1 MKRVSFFLALAV
13 CTVLFLAASATSAF
27 AQGDTGSVTG
37 VVTDPQGGTVPGA
50 DVTLTSIA
58 TKSSQTATTNDS
70 GRFHFASISVGLYD
84 IVISKSGF
92 KIHKAA
98 AQKVS
103 VGSQLTV
110 DVALEV
116 GDLSQTVVVTS
127 QAGSELQTANAT
139 IGNTIDLKNLEILPN
154 LGRDATTLMALQPGV
169 NPNGGHVAGAYMDQ
183 STFTI
188 DGGNNTDDMAGN
200 TIGYIQNFTGTAG
213 AQTNQ
218 MASGVVATPIE
229 SVEEF
234 KVSTFGQTAD
244 FNSSSGASVQM
255 VTKRGTTQWHGSGY
269 GYYFATNIMGAN
281 SWANNHTTF
290 TKGLAPDR
298 RACAA
303 GTTYQKGDNNCVM
316 PYTPII
322 PNHRDRF
329 GFTLGGPMT
338 PKILGGKTYFFIN
351 YEGFRYPNAT
361 TIERSYPTPA
371 LRAGVIQVAN
381 GSSPVTYQGV
391 TYAAGAFIPYNLNPF
406 PVTTQ
411 VGNGTTVP
419 YTTVTLAPATC
430 PGGVCDPRGIG
441 LNPIVKQIWTKFLPL
456 PNDPLAGDGYNTQGY
471 LGTIRL
477 PLVSNN
483 YVGRID
489 HDFGSKHRFFTSFRA
504 FKLLNTTSNQVDVGG
519 LLGGTFGQ
527 YQASAPRPQLGEI
540 WVIGLTSTLS
550 PTLTNDLRLSY
561 LYNWWQWSTAGGPP
575 QIPGLGG
582 AVEIAPGN
590 AQTAESTGALI
601 PYNVNSQSIRQR
613 VWDGQ
618 DKMIRDDLTWVKGNH
633 LVQFGGQYQHN
644 YNFHIRSDNG
654 VGVNNQ
660 ITYQIGRNA
669 IDWSS
674 ATGGL
679 PWIPTAVPAAQR
691 NAYANLAS
699 EVLGMVGLPQV
710 AYARAGADLS
720 LQPVGSSAFDQSTI
734 KFYNLYIS
742 DTWRVKPSL
751 TINYGLGY
759 AYETPPVEKNGKQV
773 ALVYQDGTI
782 VDTVSYL
789 AKRKAAAL
797 AGQVYN
803 PVLGFETTGNLKKK
817 YPYNPFRTGFSPRV
831 SVAWNP
837 SYKSGLMGTLFG
849 DGKTVIRGG
858 YGRIY
863 GRLNGVNL
871 VLVPLLGVGLLQ
883 SVSCANNLMPA
894 APGLP
899 GTCSSSLVN
908 PTNVFRI
915 GTDGQVAPLPA
926 ASATLAQPFF
936 TGGLNPVAQDAT
948 VLDLNY
954 KPEKTDNVNFTIQR
968 QLSKK
973 VQIEVGYMGRR
984 IRNVFQELNLDAV
997 PYMTT
1002 LGGQAF
1008 SDAYAKTYFALNG
1021 GTAAASVPVQPFFE
1035 TALGG
1040 PNSVYCKPFSSC
1052 TVAVATNQ
1060 GANILNTAVSNVW
1073 QALNAANGWILGRT
1087 MISQSLNGGAGQ
1099 ATTLN
1104 ETTSTGFS
1112 NYNAMFITL
1121 NMRDWHGLSGITNF
1135 TWGRALGT
1143 AEIGQYNSSNT
1154 TLDAWNNK
1162 GDYGLQL
1169 FDVKALFNSGLAY
1182 QPTSLFGWGD
1192 FRSKKGIVGHLVKGW
1207 TIAPFFT
1214 FQSGPG
1220 AFVGFSGTQS
1230 FGSVTPPGGDTVASE
1245 GALLAGPF
1253 TGGNSLH
1260 RGVLGSNGVGTN
1272 NVGGLNMFAD
1282 PESIIKQF
1290 RRCVLGADT
1299 SCGGYYNLRAPKIWN
1314 VDMSLSKDFKFGER
1328 VSLRASVQFT
1338 NVFNH
1343 FAPGSPALTVTTPST
1358 FGRITGQAT
1367 SPRQTEFGMRLSF

>member
-1 MKRVSFFLALAV
+1 MKRLSFFLGL
-13 CTVLFLAASATSAF
+13 VLSIGVSLSLSATAAR
-27 AQGDTGSVTG
+27 AQTASSGSVTG
-37 VVTDPQGGTVPGA
+37 VVSDPQGASVPGA
-50 DVTLTSIA
+50 DVTLTDLA
-58 TKSSQTATTNDS
+58 TNSNQTTTTNDS
-70 GRFHFASISVGLYD
+70 GRYNFPVVHPGLYD
-84 IVISKSGF
+84 IIVSKSGF
-92 KIHKAA
+92 KVAKM
-98 AQKVS
+98 AQQRVS
-103 VGSQLTV
+103 LGLLLTV
-110 DVALEV
+110 NVAMEV
-116 GDLSQTVVVTS
+116 GALTEQVIVTS
-127 QAGSELQTANAT
+127 SSTGVELQTANAT
-139 IGNTIDLKNLEILPN
+139 IGNTIDLKHLELLPN
-154 LGRDATTLMALQPGV
+154 LGRDATTLLALQPGV
-169 NPNGGHVAGAYMDQ
+169 NPNGGFVAGAYMDQ
-183 STFTI
+183 NTFTI

-200 TIGYIQNFTGTAG
+200 TTGYIVNFTGTAG
-213 AQTNQ
+213 GQTNG

-234 KVSTFGQTAD
+234 KVGTFGQTAD

-255 VTKRGTTQWHGSGY
+255 VTKRGTNQWHGSGY
-269 GYYFATNIMGAN
+269 GYYFATNILGAN

-303 GTTYQKGDNNCVM
+303 GTTYQKGDTNCVM

-329 GFTLGGPMT
+329 GFTLGGQMIPR
-338 PKILGGKTYFFIN
+338 KILGGKTYFFIN

-361 TIERSYPTPA
+361 LFERSYPTPA
-371 LRAGVIQVAN
+371 LRAGVIQVADSTN
-381 GSSPVTYQGV
+381 V
-391 TYAAGAFIPYNLNPF
+391 FRPYNLNPF
-406 PVTTQ
+406 PVTVQ

-430 PGGVCDPRGIG
+430 PGGPCDPRGIG
-441 LNPIVKQIWTKFLPL
+441 LNPIVKQLWTKFLPL

-489 HDFGSKHRFFTSFRA
+489 HDFGSKHRFFTSFRT

-519 LLGGTFGQ
+519 ILPGGTFGQ
-527 YQASAPRPQLGEI
+527 YNASAPRPQLGEI
-540 WVIGLTSTLS
+540 LVFGLTSTLS
-550 PTLTNDLRLSY
+550 PSVTNDLRLSY
-561 LYNWWQWSTAGGPP
+561 LYNWWQWSTQGGPP
-575 QIPGLGG
+575 QLPGLGG
-582 AVEIAPGN
+582 AIEIAPGN
-590 AQTAESTGALI
+590 SSSGESTGALI
-601 PYNVNSQSIRQR
+601 PYNVNSQSVRMR

-618 DKMIRDDLTWVKGNH
+618 DTMIRDDVTWVKGNH
-633 LVQFGGQYQHN
+633 LFQFGGQYQHN
-644 YNFHIRSDNG
+644 FNYHERSDNG

-660 ITYQIGRNA
+660 ITYQIARQG

-674 ATGGL
+674 STGGL
-679 PWIPTAVPAAQR
+679 PWIPTTVPSGQR

-699 EVLGMVGLPQV
+699 EVLGMIGLPQV
-710 AYARAGADLS
+710 AYTRAGSNLA
-720 LQPVGSSAFDQSTI
+720 LQPVGSSAFDQSVI
-734 KFYNLYIS
+734 KFYNLYGS
-742 DTWRVKPSL
+742 DTWRVKPSV
-751 TINYGLGY
+751 TISYGLGY
-759 AYETPPVEKNGKQV
+759 AYETPPVEKDGKQV

-782 VDTVSYL
+782 VDTVEYL
-789 AKRKAAAL
+789 DRRKAAAL

-803 PVLGFETTGNLKKK
+803 PILGFETTGNLKKK
-817 YPYNPFRTGFSPRV
+817 YPYNPFRGGFSPRI

-849 DGKTVIRGG
+849 DGKTVLRGG

-883 SVSCANNLMPA
+883 SVSCANSRMDGA
-894 APGLP
+894 
-899 GTCSSSLVN
+899 CSSTLVN

-915 GTDGQVAPLPA
+915 GTDGLVAPLPA
-926 ASATLAQPFF
+926 ASATLPQPFF
-936 TGGLNPVAQDAT
+936 TGGANPIAQDAT

-954 KPEKTDNVNFTIQR
+954 KPEKTDNINFTIQR
-968 QLSKK
+968 QLSRK

-997 PYMTT
+997 PYMTK
-1002 LGGQAF
+1002 LGGQQF
-1008 SDAYAKTYFALNG
+1008 SDAYAKLYFALNG

-1040 PNSVYCKPFSSC
+1040 PGSVYCKAFSSC
-1052 TVAVATNQ
+1052 TVAVASNQ
-1060 GANILNTAVSNVW
+1060 GSNILNTAVSNVW

-1121 NMRDWHGLSGITNF
+1121 NIRDWHGLSGITNF
-1135 TWGRALGT
+1135 TWGRSLGT
-1143 AEIGQYNSSNT
+1143 AELAQYNSSNT
-1154 TLDAWNNK
+1154 TLDAWNPRA
-1162 GDYGLQL
+1162 DYGLQN
-1169 FDVKALFNSGLAY
+1169 FDVKVLFNSGLAY
-1182 QPTSLFGWGD
+1182 QPRSLFGWGD
-1192 FRSKKGIVGHLVKGW
+1192 FRNKKGIVGHLVNGW
-1207 TIAPFFT
+1207 TIAPFMT

-1220 AFVGFSGTQS
+1220 AFVSIGNGQS
-1230 FGSVTPPGGDTVASE
+1230 FGSVTPPGGDGVASE
-1245 GALLAGPF
+1245 GAVLAGPF

-1260 RGVLGSNGVGTN
+1260 RNVAGSNGVGTN
-1272 NVGGLNMFAD
+1272 NPGGLNMFAD
-1282 PESIIKQF
+1282 PASIITQF

-1314 VDMSLSKDFKFGER
+1314 VDMAISKDFKFGER
-1328 VSLRASVQFT
+1328 VTLRTSIQFT

-1343 FAPGSPALTVTTPST
+1343 FAPGGAALNVLSPTT
-1358 FGRITGQAT
+1358 FGRITGQAVT
-1367 SPRQTEFGMRLSF
+1367 ARQTEFGMRLSF

>member
-1 MKRVSFFLALAV
+1 MKRMLFFLALAV
-13 CTVLFLAASATSAF
+13 CMGIFLAVSAIPAF
-27 AQGDTGSVTG
+27 AQGETGSVTG
-37 VVTDPQGGTVPGA
+37 VVSDPQGGTVPGA
-50 DVTLTSIA
+50 EVTLTAIA
-58 TKSSQTATTNDS
+58 TKSSQTTTTNES
-70 GRFHFASISVGLYD
+70 GRYHFASIHVGLYD
-84 IVISKSGF
+84 IVVSKSGF
-92 KIHKAA
+92 KLHKAA

-103 VGSQLTV
+103 LGSQLTV

-116 GDLSQTVVVTS
+116 GALSETVVVTS
-127 QAGSELQTANAT
+127 QAGSEMQTANAT
-139 IGNTIDLKNLEILPN
+139 IGNTIDLRQLELLPN

-200 TIGYIQNFTGTAG
+200 TIGYINNFTGTAG

-244 FNSSSGASVQM
+244 FNSSSGALVQM
-255 VTKRGTTQWHGSGY
+255 VTKRGTDKWHGSGY
-269 GYYFATNIMGAN
+269 GYYFATNIWGAN
-281 SWANNHTTF
+281 SWVNNHTEYA
-290 TKGLAPDR
+290 KGLAITR
-298 RACAA
+298 RPCAA

-316 PYTPII
+316 PYVPII

-329 GFTLGGPMT
+329 GFTLGGPML
-338 PKILGGKTYFFIN
+338 PKVLGGKTYFFIN

-381 GSSPVTYQGV
+381 GTTAVTYQGV
-391 TYAAGAFIPYNLNPF
+391 TYAPGAFIPYNLNPF

-430 PGGVCDPRGIG
+430 PGGPCDPRGIG
-441 LNPIVKQIWTKFLPL
+441 LNPIVKEIWTKFLPL

-489 HDFGSKHRFFTSFRA
+489 HDFGPKHRFFTSFRA
-504 FKLLNTTSNQVDVGG
+504 FKLLNTTNNQVDVGG
-519 LLGGTFGQ
+519 LLGGKFGE
-527 YQASAPRPQLGEI
+527 YKASAPRPQLGEI
-540 WVIGLTSTLS
+540 MVFGLTSTLS

-633 LVQFGGQYQHN
+633 LLQFGGQYQHN
-644 YNFHIRSDNG
+644 FNYHIRSDNG

-674 ATGGL
+674 AAGGL
-679 PWIPTAVPAAQR
+679 PWIPTSVPSAQR

-710 AYARAGADLS
+710 AYARAGADLK
-720 LQPVGSSAFDQSTI
+720 LQPVGSSAFDQSVI

-759 AYETPPVEKNGKQV
+759 AYETPPVEKDGKQV

-782 VDTVSYL
+782 VDTVEYL
-789 AKRKAAAL
+789 ARRKAAAL

-803 PVLGFETTGNLKKK
+803 PILGFETTGNLKKK
-817 YPYNPFRTGFSPRV
+817 YPYNPFRKGWSPRI

-837 SYKSGLMGTLFG
+837 SYKSGLMGKLLG

-858 YGRIY
+858 YGRIW

-883 SVSCANNLMPA
+883 AVSCPNSRMD
-894 APGLP
+894 
-899 GTCSSSLVN
+899 GTCASTAVN

-915 GTDGQVAPLPA
+915 GTDGLVAPLPA
-926 ASATLAQPFF
+926 ASATLPQPFF
-936 TGGLNPVAQDAT
+936 TGGLNPIAQDAT

-954 KPEKTDNVNFTIQR
+954 KPEKTDNVTFTIQR
-968 QLSKK
+968 QLGRK

-1008 SDAYAKTYFALNG
+1008 SDAYAKLYFALAG
-1021 GTAAASVPVQPFFE
+1021 GTPAASVAAQPFFE
-1035 TALGG
+1035 AALSKPGG
-1040 PNSVYCKPFSSC
+1040 TYCAGFTSC
-1052 TVAVATNQ
+1052 TAAVATNQ
-1060 GANILNTAVSNVW
+1060 GSNILNTAVSNLW
-1073 QALNAANGWILGRT
+1073 QALNNANSWTLGRT

-1104 ETTSTGFS
+1104 ETTSLGFS

-1121 NMRDWHGLSGITNF
+1121 NIRDWHGLSGITNF

-1154 TLDAWNNK
+1154 TLDAWNPR

-1169 FDVKALFNSGLAY
+1169 FDVKVLFNSGLAY
-1182 QPTSLFGWGD
+1182 QPKSLFGWGD
-1192 FRSKKGIVGHLVKGW
+1192 FKSKKGIVGQLVNGW

-1220 AFVGFSGTQS
+1220 AFVSIGNGQS
-1230 FGSVTPPGGDTVASE
+1230 FGSVTPPGGDGVASE
-1245 GALLAGPF
+1245 GAVMTGPF
-1253 TGGNSLH
+1253 TGGNTLH
-1260 RGVLGSNGVGTN
+1260 RNVFPAAGLPGSN

-1282 PESIIKQF
+1282 PGAIITQF
-1290 RRCVLGADT
+1290 RRCVLGYDT

-1314 VDMSLSKDFKFGER
+1314 ADMALSKDFKFGER
-1328 VSLRASVQFT
+1328 LALRASIQFT

-1343 FAPGSPALTVTTPST
+1343 FAPGTPALNVLSPTT

-1367 SPRQTEFGMRLSF
+1367 SPRQTEFGLRLSF

>member
-1 MKRVSFFLALAV
+1 MKRLPFFLALVV
-13 CTVLFLAASATSAF
+13 CIGVVFSFSATPAR
-27 AQGDTGSVTG
+27 AQGASSGSVAG
-37 VVTDPQGGTVPGA
+37 QVSDPQGASVPGA
-50 DVTLTSIA
+50 EVTLTYVA
-58 TKSSQTATTNDS
+58 TNTPQTTTTNEA
-70 GRFHFASISVGLYD
+70 GRYNFPVVHPGLYE
-84 IVISKSGF
+84 ITVSKQGF
-92 KIHKAA
+92 KVFKATQQA
-98 AQKVS
+98 VS
-103 VGSQLTV
+103 LGNLLTV
-110 DVALEV
+110 NVALEV
-116 GDLSQTVVVTS
+116 GSLSETVVVTS
-127 QAGSELQTANAT
+127 VAGNELQTANAT
-139 IGNTIDLKNLEILPN
+139 IGNTINLKNLELLPN

-169 NPNGGHVAGAYMDQ
+169 NPNGGFVAGAYMDQ

-200 TIGYIQNFTGTAG
+200 TIGYINNFTGTAG

-255 VTKRGTTQWHGSGY
+255 VTKRGTNQWHGSGY
-269 GYYFATNIMGAN
+269 GYYFATNILGAN
-281 SWANNHTTF
+281 TWANNHTAF

-303 GTTYQKGDNNCVM
+303 GTTYQKGDTNCVM

-329 GFTLGGPMT
+329 GFTLGGPAT
-338 PKILGGKTYFFIN
+338 NLKVLGGKTYFFIN

-361 TIERSYPTPA
+361 LFERSYPTPA
-371 LRAGVIQVAN
+371 LRAGVIQVADSAN
-381 GSSPVTYQGV
+381 V
-391 TYAAGAFIPYNLNPF
+391 FRPYNLNPF

-430 PGGVCDPRGIG
+430 PGGPCDPRGIG
-441 LNPIVKQIWTKFLPL
+441 LNPIVSQIWTKFLPL

-489 HDFGSKHRFFTSFRA
+489 HDFGQKHRFFTSFRA

-519 LLGGTFGQ
+519 LLGGTLGQ
-527 YQASAPRPQLGEI
+527 YNASAPRPQLGEI

-550 PTLTNDLRLSY
+550 PSVTNDVRLSY

-575 QIPGLGG
+575 QLPGLGG
-582 AVEIAPGN
+582 AVEIAAGN
-590 AQTAESTGALI
+590 SANAEATGALI

-618 DKMIRDDLTWVKGNH
+618 DKMIRDDVTWVKGNH
-633 LVQFGGQYQHN
+633 LFQFGGQYQHN

-660 ITYQIGRNA
+660 ITYQIAKQG
-669 IDWSS
+669 IDWTS

-679 PWIPTAVPAAQR
+679 PWIPTTVPSGQR
-691 NAYANLAS
+691 AAYANLAS

-710 AYARAGADLS
+710 AYARAGADLA

-734 KFYNLYIS
+734 KFYNLYMS

-782 VDTVSYL
+782 VDTVEYL

-797 AGQVYN
+797 AGSVYN
-803 PVLGFETTGNLKKK
+803 PILGFETTGNLHKK
-817 YPYNPFRTGFSPRV
+817 YPYNPFRGGFSPRI

-849 DGKTVIRGG
+849 DGKTVLRGG

-883 SVSCANNLMPA
+883 SVSCANSKMD
-894 APGLP
+894 
-899 GTCSSSLVN
+899 GTCSSTLVN

-915 GTDGQVAPLPA
+915 GTDGLVAPLPA
-926 ASATLAQPFF
+926 ASATLPQPFF
-936 TGGLNPVAQDAT
+936 TGGLNPIAQDAT

-954 KPEKTDNVNFTIQR
+954 KPEKTDNITFTIQR
-968 QLSKK
+968 QLSRK

-1002 LGGQAF
+1002 LGGQQF
-1008 SDAYAKTYFALNG
+1008 SDAYAKLYFALNG

-1040 PNSVYCKPFSSC
+1040 PSSVYCKAFSSC
-1052 TVAVATNQ
+1052 TVAVASNQ
-1060 GANILNTAVSNVW
+1060 GSNILNTAVSNVW

-1121 NMRDWHGLSGITNF
+1121 NIRDWHGLSGITNF

-1169 FDVKALFNSGLAY
+1169 FDVKVLFNAGLAY

-1192 FRSKKGIVGHLVKGW
+1192 FKNKRGIVGHLVKGW

-1220 AFVGFSGTQS
+1220 AFVGFSGAQS
-1230 FGSVTPPGGDTVASE
+1230 FGSVTPPGGDSVASE

-1260 RGVLGSNGVGTN
+1260 RGVVGSNGVGTN
-1272 NVGGLNMFAD
+1272 NVGQLNMFAD
-1282 PESIIKQF
+1282 PESILKQF

-1299 SCGGYYNLRAPKIWN
+1299 SCGGYYNLRAPQIWN
-1314 VDMSLSKDFKFGER
+1314 MDMALSKDFKFGER
-1328 VSLRASVQFT
+1328 VALRASLQFT

-1343 FAPGSPALTVTTPST
+1343 FAPGGPALTVTTPST

-1367 SPRQTEFGMRLSF
+1367 SPRQTEFGLRLSF

>member
-1 MKRVSFFLALAV
+1 MKRVLCFLALAV
-13 CTVLFLAASATSAF
+13 CMVLFLAASATSAF
-27 AQGDTGSVTG
+27 AQETGSVTG
-37 VVTDPQGGTVPGA
+37 VVTDPQGATVAGA
-50 DVTLTSIA
+50 DVTLTDVA
-58 TKSSQTATTNDS
+58 TKNPRTTTTNDS
-70 GRFHFASISVGLYD
+70 GRYHFASIPSGLYD
-84 IVISKSGF
+84 LMISKSGF
-92 KIHKAA
+92 KVYKAT

-103 VGSQLTV
+103 VASQLTV

-116 GDLSQTVVVTS
+116 GSLAETVMVTA
-127 QAGSELQTANAT
+127 QAGSEMQTANAT
-139 IGNTIDLKNLEILPN
+139 IGNTINLKQLELLPN

-169 NPNGGHVAGAYMDQ
+169 NPNGGFVAGAYMDE

-200 TIGYIQNFTGTAG
+200 TIGYINNFTGVAG
-213 AQTNQ
+213 AQTNG

-244 FNSSSGASVQM
+244 FNSSTGASVQM
-255 VTKRGTTQWHGSGY
+255 VTKRGTNQWHGSGY
-269 GYYFATNIMGAN
+269 GYYFATNILGAN
-281 SWANNHTTF
+281 SWVNNHTTF

-303 GTTYQKGDNNCVM
+303 GTTYQTGDTNCVM

-329 GFTLGGPMT
+329 GFTLGGPAT
-338 PKILGGKTYFFIN
+338 NLKVLGGKTYFFIN
-351 YEGFRYPNAT
+351 YEGFRYPNAGLF
-361 TIERSYPTPA
+361 ERPYPTAA
-371 LRAGVIQVAN
+371 LRAGVIQVADAN
-381 GSSPVTYQGV
+381 NVFQ
-391 TYAAGAFIPYNLNPF
+391 PYNLNPF
-406 PVTTQ
+406 SVTTQ

-419 YTTVTLAPATC
+419 FKTVTLAPATC
-430 PGGVCDPRGIG
+430 PGGPCDPRGIG
-441 LNPIVKQIWTKFLPL
+441 LNPIVKQLWNNFLPI
-456 PNDPLAGDGYNTQGY
+456 PNDPIYSGGDGYNTQGY

-489 HDFGSKHRFFTSFRA
+489 HDFGSKNRFFTSFRA
-504 FKLLNTTSNQVDVGG
+504 FKLLNTTNNQVDVGG
-519 LLGGTFGQ
+519 LLGGTLGQ
-527 YQASAPRPQLGEI
+527 YKASAPRPQLGEI

-550 PTLTNDLRLSY
+550 PRVTNDLRLSY
-561 LYNWWQWSTAGGPP
+561 LWNWWQWSTSGGPP
-575 QIPGLGG
+575 QLPGLGG
-582 AVEIAPGN
+582 AVEIAGGN
-590 AQTAESTGALI
+590 TATAEATTALI

-618 DKMIRDDLTWVKGNH
+618 DKMIRDDVTWVKGNH
-633 LVQFGGQYQHN
+633 LFQFGGQYQHN

-660 ITYQIGRNA
+660 ITYQIARQG

-674 ATGGL
+674 STGGL
-679 PWIPTAVPAAQR
+679 PWIPTTVPSGQR

-710 AYARAGADLS
+710 AYARSGADLA

-734 KFYNLYIS
+734 KFYNVYMS

-803 PVLGFETTGNLKKK
+803 PILGFETTGNLKKN
-817 YPYNPFRTGFSPRV
+817 YPYNPFKKGFSPRI

-883 SVSCANNLMPA
+883 SVSCANSKMD
-894 APGLP
+894 
-899 GTCSSSLVN
+899 GTCSSALVN

-915 GTDGQVAPLPA
+915 GTDGLIAPLPA
-926 ASATLAQPFF
+926 ASATLPQPFF
-936 TGGLNPVAQDAT
+936 TGGLNPIAQDAT

-968 QLSKK
+968 QLGRK
-973 VQIEVGYMGRR
+973 VMIEVGYMGRR

-1002 LGGQAF
+1002 LGGQPF
-1008 SDAYAKTYFALNG
+1008 SDAYAKLYFALNG
-1021 GTAAASVPVQPFFE
+1021 GTAAAAVPVQPFFE

-1040 PNSVYCKPFSSC
+1040 PGSVYCKPFSSC
-1052 TVAVATNQ
+1052 TVAVASNQ
-1060 GANILNTAVSNVW
+1060 GSNILNTAASNVW
-1073 QALNAANGWILGRT
+1073 QALNSANGWILGRT

-1104 ETTSTGFS
+1104 ETTSLGFS

-1121 NMRDWHGLSGITNF
+1121 NIRDWHGLSGITNF
-1135 TWGRALGT
+1135 TWGRSLGT
-1143 AEIGQYNSSNT
+1143 AELGQYNSSNT
-1154 TLDAWNNK
+1154 TLDAWNPR
-1162 GDYGLQL
+1162 GDYGLQN
-1169 FDVKALFNSGLAY
+1169 FDVKVLFNSGLAY

-1192 FRSKKGIVGHLVKGW
+1192 FRNKKGIVGHLVNGW
-1207 TIAPFFT
+1207 TIAPFMT

-1220 AFVGFSGTQS
+1220 AFVSIGNGQS
-1230 FGSVTPPGGDTVASE
+1230 FGSVTPPGGDSVASE
-1245 GALLAGPF
+1245 GAILAGPF

-1260 RGVLGSNGVGTN
+1260 RNVFGTNGVGTN

-1282 PESIIKQF
+1282 PATVITQF

-1299 SCGGYYNLRAPKIWN
+1299 SCGGYYNLRAPMIWN

-1328 VSLRASVQFT
+1328 VTLRTSLQFT

-1343 FAPGSPALTVTTPST
+1343 FAPGSPALAVLTPST

>member
-1 MKRVSFFLALAV
+1 MNSSYRRINERFWFFFGPFVACVALLLTLNA
-13 CTVLFLAASATSAF
+13 TPTAAQSASS
-27 AQGDTGSVTG
+27 GSISG
-37 VVTDPQGGTVPGA
+37 LVTDERNAAVPGA
-50 DVTLTSIA
+50 EVTLLDTA
-58 TKSSQTATTNDS
+58 TNSSQTTVTNEN
-70 GRFHFASISVGLYD
+70 GRFNFAVIPSGTYD
-84 IVISKSGF
+84 ITFSKSGF
-92 KIHKAA
+92 KVHKAPG
-98 AQKVS
+98 QKVS
-103 VGSQLTV
+103 IGIVLTV
-110 DVALEV
+110 NVTLEV
-116 GDLSQTVVVTS
+116 GALSETVVVT
-127 QAGSELQTANAT
+127 AGAGNELQTTNAT
-139 IGNTIDLKNLEILPN
+139 IGTTINLKNLELLPN

-169 NPNGGHVAGAYMDQ
+169 NPNGGFVAGSYMDQ

-200 TIGYIQNFTGTAG
+200 TIGYINNFTGTAG

-244 FNSSSGASVQM
+244 FNSSSGALVQM
-255 VTKRGTTQWHGSGY
+255 VTKRGTDQWHGSGY
-269 GYYFATNIMGAN
+269 GYYFATNILGAN
-281 SWANNHTTF
+281 TWANNHTTF

-303 GTTYQKGDNNCVM
+303 GTTYQKGDTNCVM

-329 GFTLGGPMT
+329 GFTLGGPAT
-338 PKILGGKTYFFIN
+338 NLKVLGGKTYFFIN
-351 YEGFRYPNAT
+351 YEGFRYPNAGLF
-361 TIERSYPTPA
+361 ERSYPTAA
-371 LRAGVIQVAN
+371 LRAGVIQVADAN
-381 GSSPVTYQGV
+381 NVFQ
-391 TYAAGAFIPYNLNPF
+391 PYNLNPF
-406 PVTTQ
+406 SVTTQ

-419 YTTVTLAPATC
+419 FKTVTLAPATC
-430 PGGVCDPRGIG
+430 PGGPCDPRGIG
-441 LNPIVKQIWTKFLPL
+441 LNPIVNQIWTKFLPL

-489 HDFGSKHRFFTSFRA
+489 HDFGQKNRFFTSFRA

-519 LLGGTFGQ
+519 LLGGTLGQ
-527 YQASAPRPQLGEI
+527 YRASAPRPQLGEI

-550 PTLTNDLRLSY
+550 PTITNDVRLSY
-561 LYNWWQWSTAGGPP
+561 LWNWWQWSTSGGPP
-575 QIPGLGG
+575 QLPGLGG
-582 AVEIAPGN
+582 AVEIAAGN
-590 AQTAESTGALI
+590 SANAEATGALI

-618 DKMIRDDLTWVKGNH
+618 DKMIRDDVTWVKGNH
-633 LVQFGGQYQHN
+633 LFQFGGQYQHN

-660 ITYQIGRNA
+660 ITYQIAKQG
-669 IDWSS
+669 IDWTS

-679 PWIPTAVPAAQR
+679 PWIPTTVPSGQR
-691 NAYANLAS
+691 AAYANLAS

-710 AYARAGADLS
+710 AYARAGADLA

-734 KFYNLYIS
+734 KFYNLYMS

-803 PVLGFETTGNLKKK
+803 PILGFETTGNLKKK
-817 YPYNPFRTGFSPRV
+817 YPYNPFRTGFSPRL

-849 DGKTVIRGG
+849 DGKTVLRGG

-883 SVSCANNLMPA
+883 SVSCANSKMD
-894 APGLP
+894 
-899 GTCSSSLVN
+899 GTCSPTLVN

-915 GTDGQVAPLPA
+915 GTDGLIAPLPA
-926 ASATLAQPFF
+926 ASATLPQPFF
-936 TGGLNPVAQDAT
+936 TGGLNPIAQDAT

-954 KPEKTDNVNFTIQR
+954 KPEKTDNVTFTIQR
-968 QLSKK
+968 QLSRK

-1002 LGGQAF
+1002 LGGQQF
-1008 SDAYAKTYFALNG
+1008 SDAYAKLYFALNG

-1040 PNSVYCKPFSSC
+1040 PSSVYCKPFTSC
-1052 TVAVATNQ
+1052 TVAVASNQ
-1060 GANILNTAVSNVW
+1060 GSNILNTAVSNVW

-1169 FDVKALFNSGLAY
+1169 FDVKVLFNSGLAY

-1192 FRSKKGIVGHLVKGW
+1192 FKNKKGIVGHLVKGW

-1220 AFVGFSGTQS
+1220 AFAGFSGTQS
-1230 FGSVTPPGGDTVASE
+1230 FGSVTPPGGDSVASE

-1260 RGVLGSNGVGTN
+1260 RGVVGSNGVGTN
-1272 NVGGLNMFAD
+1272 NVGQLNMFAD

-1299 SCGGYYNLRAPKIWN
+1299 SCGGYYNLRAPQIWN

-1328 VSLRASVQFT
+1328 VALRASVQFT